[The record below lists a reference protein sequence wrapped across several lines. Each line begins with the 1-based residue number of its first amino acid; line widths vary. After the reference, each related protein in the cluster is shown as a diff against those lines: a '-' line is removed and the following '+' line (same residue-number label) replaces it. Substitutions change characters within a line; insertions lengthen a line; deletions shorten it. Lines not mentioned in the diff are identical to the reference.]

1 MSNTAK
7 DTKTTDMNNTH
18 TSESLTTKELEELL
32 NSKELRDDVKNGD
45 NKAFIKKVVKDTG
58 AYDAM
63 DDANK
68 KAAEVF
74 EKNGSEAAVK
84 HMMSM
89 AGGDYARMRMMYG

>member
-1 MSNTAK
+1 MSNQRDAE
-7 DTKTTDMNNTH
+7 MNNTH